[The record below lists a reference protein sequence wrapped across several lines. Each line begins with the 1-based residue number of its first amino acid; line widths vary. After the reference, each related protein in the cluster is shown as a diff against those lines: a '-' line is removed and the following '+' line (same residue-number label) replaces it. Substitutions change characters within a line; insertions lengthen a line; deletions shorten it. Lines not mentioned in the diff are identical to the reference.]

1 MNLNLKAVAE
11 KVKKLSTKAGQKF
24 RRGDHEKGFL
34 GAGSGAV
41 LLVLGSSGYFGNL
54 INNMVGSLTN
64 TNSTSTN
71 TGTPSAGNIGSF
83 INDFIALLGLI
94 AVILG
99 IVEYSYLK
107 LKFYRLLEV
116 LKK

>member
-1 MNLNLKAVAE
+1 VKLEAVVE
-11 KVKKLSTKAGQKF
+11 KVKKLSTKVGQKF

-34 GAGSGAV
+34 GAGSGSV
-41 LLVLGSSGYFGNL
+41 LLVLGSSGYFGHL
-54 INNMVGSLTN
+54 INNMVGSITN

-83 INDFIALLGLI
+83 VNDFIAFLGLI

-99 IVEYSYLK
+99 IVEYHYLK
-107 LKFYRLLEV
+107 LKLNQLFEI

>member
-1 MNLNLKAVAE
+1 MNLRAVVEKLK
-11 KVKKLSTKAGQKF
+11 KIPTKAGQKF

-41 LLVLGSSGYFGNL
+41 LLVLGSSGYFGHL

-64 TNSTSTN
+64 SNSTSTN

-99 IVEYSYLK
+99 IVEYHYLK
-107 LKFYRLLEV
+107 LKFHQLIEV